1 MPDHGKKYQDVLKQL
16 DRQKLYDPLEGLAK
30 VRQLAHAKFDESVDV
45 HIRTGA
51 DPRHADQ
58 MIRGA
63 AVLPAGTGKTRRVLA
78 FATGD
83 KAREAEEAG
92 ADIVGGEELVRRI
105 QTENFL
111 DFDVAV
117 ATPDMMGL
125 VGRLGRIL
133 GPRGLM
139 PAPKTGTVTMDIGRV
154 IREIKGGRVEF
165 RVDKSGVIHAPIGK
179 VSFSEDKLAQNLA
192 ALLDAVQRAK
202 PAGVKGQYIRGITV
216 APTMGPGVKLDIQ
229 PTLAL
234 AASHR

>member
-1 MPDHGKKYQDVLKQL
+1 MADHGKKYLEAAKKV
-16 DRQKLYDPLEGLAK
+16 DREKLYGPEQALTL
-30 VRQLAHAKFDESVDV
+30 VREAAPAKFDESVEV

-58 MIRGA
+58 IIRGA

-83 KAREAEEAG
+83 KAHEAEEAG
-92 ADIVGGEELVRRI
+92 ADVVGGEELVKRV
-105 QTENFL
+105 QEGFL

-117 ATPDMMGL
+117 ATPDVMGL
-125 VGRLGRIL
+125 VGRLGKIL

-139 PAPKTGTVTMDIGRV
+139 PAPKAGTVTPDLARV

-165 RVDKSGVIHAPIGK
+165 RVDKTGVIHAPIGK
-179 VSFSEDKLAQNLA
+179 VSFSPDQLTQNLA

-202 PAGVKGQYIRGITV
+202 PTGVKGQYIRGITL
-216 APTMGPGVKLDIQ
+216 ASTMGPGVHLDIQ
-229 PTLAL
+229 PALGLAE
-234 AASHR
+234 SQR